1 MLFSK
6 VVFCFVFFCFLLMER
21 IVEAHDVFICFAF
34 RLAVLLFSVVSSPP
48 NQRGCQGRRSCQG
61 WSGRQGGLAKAEG
74 ANTAKNC
81 QAVRAAT
88 DQGAKTPRIAK
99 LSKRSGQG
107 ANTDH
112 EKKRVLPLCIKNPIS

>member
-6 VVFCFVFFCFLLMER
+6 VVFSFVFFCFLFMER

-81 QAVRAAT
+81 QAVRAARSRRQ
-88 DQGAKTPRIAK
+88 DPKDCQAVKAVRPR
-99 LSKRSGQG
+99 RQ
-107 ANTDH
+107 H
-112 EKKRVLPLCIKNPIS
+112 